1 MDDKIDELRRTLE
14 QLRVQLAV
22 MEVRHELAQ
31 DTPCVPPRIHELCE
45 TFARQMRELM
55 GEARKKLR

>member
-1 MDDKIDELRRTLE
+1 MADKIDELRTTLE

-22 MEVRHELAQ
+22 MEVRHQVAQ

-55 GEARKKLR
+55 GKAESKLR